1 MKSDSDLVF
10 FWTSDLLHYAIFVS
24 DIDGIIDL
32 DHDSKSHD
40 SYHDNIDAI
49 DTSQYYFRSSKEH
62 KYVPLYRNPHVDLNA
77 PLCYIENEELVC
89 EHGKH
94 KVRKTML
101 RLWDSYRMIYL
112 SMRGDNSQALV
123 VVNHGKTILIHLHQ
137 CKPCILRD
145 ILC

>member
-1 MKSDSDLVF
+1 MHATHKWTRTKRHFLTVAYFEQVILHSVTVF
-10 FWTSDLLHYAIFVS
+10 S

-77 PLCYIENEELVC
+77 PLCYLENEELVC
-89 EHGKH
+89 DHGKH
-94 KVRKTML
+94 KVRTK
-101 RLWDSYRMIYL
+101 
-112 SMRGDNSQALV
+112 
-123 VVNHGKTILIHLHQ
+123 
-137 CKPCILRD
+137 C
-145 ILC
+145 